1 MTRTPPF
8 DGADDGGDMTTPPNP
23 RSDRELDR
31 LLDGSAD
38 GSALSD
44 ALARLRTHPE
54 RVGPTEAGRALAEF
68 VSAPHRP
75 DVVVDHGSLHMP
87 TTVSASTGSTNGR
100 VLAAGLAAAV
110 LAVAAI
116 AGFLFAGGGN
126 PDDVVTLDDPREA
139 TGDPSVPSSAPL
151 DVASV
156 ESSSTTSTSS
166 SSTTGAPTPTSSTVA
181 PAVTSAPSTA
191 DTATS
196 TSTTTST
203 VASTTT
209 VVTTTVSPST
219 SSTTSST
226 TTTVASADR
235 LGVVVPVLDV
245 GTATVSVIGST
256 VVLDAVTAAP
266 GWQVIDDS
274 AEEPGTVDLSFRT
287 GVDDERVDLDVE
299 WEDGAVRVRIR
310 DRRNDTETERP
321 L

>member
-23 RSDRELDR
+23 RSDRALDR
-31 LLDGSAD
+31 LLDGSED

-87 TTVSASTGSTNGR
+87 TTVSATTGSTNGR

-156 ESSSTTSTSS
+156 DSSSTTSTSS
-166 SSTTGAPTPTSSTVA
+166 SSSTTGAPAPTSSTVA
-181 PAVTSAPSTA
+181 PAATSVPSTVDA
-191 DTATS
+191 ATS

-209 VVTTTVSPST
+209 IVTTTVSPST
-219 SSTTSST
+219 SSTTT
-226 TTTVASADR
+226 TTAAGADR
-235 LGVVVPVLDV
+235 LGEVVPVLDV